1 MYLDVDS
8 KQGLIVGGS
17 VSLGVIGALLA
28 NLAIKKRR

>member
-1 MYLDVDS
+1 LPLILDT
-8 KQGLIVGGS
+8 KQGLLVGGS